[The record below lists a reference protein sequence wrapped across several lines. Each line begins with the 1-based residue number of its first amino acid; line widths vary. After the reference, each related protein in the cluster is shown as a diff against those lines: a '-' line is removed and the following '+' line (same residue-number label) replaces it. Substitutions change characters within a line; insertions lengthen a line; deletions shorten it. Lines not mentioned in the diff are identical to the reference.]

1 MKRNSAT
8 DIILYKFYPWCYNFV
23 GLGARDSNNAMDY
36 SEYNADK
43 SSIDGHVALND
54 HHIPLSPILPTSS
67 SSFASA
73 INPAVKIVRIS
84 PKKVL

>member
-54 HHIPLSPILPTSS
+54 HHIPLLPTSS
-67 SSFASA
+67 NSFASA